1 VKLFQRYY
9 RILKN
14 WSAYTLTDLPKIS
27 QEIVSISPEIPS
39 IWLFRGQMGAGKTT
53 LIKEICKALGVEHS
67 VQSPTFSL
75 VNEYQS
81 KNAGRIFH
89 FDLYRLKNYQ
99 EALAIGI
106 EDYLDSGNICLIEW
120 PEQAEEL
127 WDLPHTTFRLRLNED
142 QTRNLE
148 MNW

>member
-1 VKLFQRYY
+1 M
-9 RILKN
+9 KN
-14 WSAYTLTDLPKIS
+14 WSAYTLTDLPQIAKEIVKIS
-27 QEIVSISPEIPS
+27 SQIPS
-39 IWLFRGQMGAGKTT
+39 IWLFRGQMGTGKTT
-53 LIKEICKALGVEHS
+53 LIKEICKQMGVEHS

-75 VNEYQS
+75 VNEYQT
-81 KNAGRIFH
+81 KNATRIFH
-89 FDLYRLKNYQ
+89 FDLYRLKNTQ

-127 WDLPHTTFRLRLNED
+127 WDIPHTTFSLSLNNEY
-142 QTRNLE
+142 TRNLE

>member
-1 VKLFQRYY
+1 MKLFQRNF

-14 WSAYTLTDLPKIS
+14 WSAYTLTDLPKIA
-27 QEIVSISPEIPS
+27 QEIVSNSKEIPS

-53 LIKEICKALGVEHS
+53 LIKEICKQLGVEHH

-75 VNEYQS
+75 VNEYQT
-81 KNAGRIFH
+81 KNAERIFH
-89 FDLYRLKNYQ
+89 FDLYRLKNTQ

-127 WDLPHTTFRLRLNED
+127 WDLPHTTFRLSLNNE

>member
-1 VKLFQRYY
+1 
-9 RILKN
+9 LKN
-14 WSAYTLTDLPKIS
+14 WSAYTLTDLPQIAKEIVKIS
-27 QEIVSISPEIPS
+27 SQIPR
-39 IWLFRGQMGAGKTT
+39 IWLFRGQMGTGKTT
-53 LIKEICKALGVEHS
+53 LIKEICKQMGVEHS

-75 VNEYQS
+75 VNEYQT
-81 KNAGRIFH
+81 KNATRIFH
-89 FDLYRLKNYQ
+89 FDLYRLKNTQ

-127 WDLPHTTFRLRLNED
+127 WDIPHTTFSLSLNNEY
-142 QTRNLE
+142 TRNLE

>member
-1 VKLFQRYY
+1 M
-9 RILKN
+9 KN
-14 WSAYTLTDLPKIS
+14 WSAYTLTDLPKLAK
-27 QEIVSISPEIPS
+27 EIVAFSEKIPT

-53 LIKEICKALGVEHS
+53 LIKAICKELGVAHS

-81 KNAGRIFH
+81 KDGKKIYH
-89 FDLYRLKNYQ
+89 FDLYRLKNVQ

-106 EDYLDSGNICLIEW
+106 EDYLDSGEICLIEW

-127 WDLPHTTFRLRLNED
+127 WEIPHTTFLLTLD
-142 QTRNLE
+142 DAQTRTLE
-148 MNW
+148 MIW

>member
-1 VKLFQRYY
+1 MN
-9 RILKN
+9 ILKN
-14 WSAYTLTDLPKIS
+14 WSAYTLTDLPAIAK
-27 QEIVSISPEIPS
+27 EIVDLSPKLPT

-53 LIKEICKALGVEHS
+53 LIKEICKEFKVKET

-75 VNEYQS
+75 VNEYSTENGQS
-81 KNAGRIFH
+81 IYH
-89 FDLYRLKNYQ
+89 FDLYRLKNVQ

-127 WDLPHTTFRLRLNED
+127 WEGEFATFQLNLGENE
-142 QTRNLE
+142 TRNMKL
-148 MNW
+148 NL

>member
-1 VKLFQRYY
+1 
-9 RILKN
+9 LKN
-14 WSAYTLTDLPKIS
+14 WSAYTLTDLPQIAKEIVKIS
-27 QEIVSISPEIPS
+27 SQIPS
-39 IWLFRGQMGAGKTT
+39 IWLFRGQMGTGKTT
-53 LIKEICKALGVEHS
+53 LIKEICKQMGVEHS

-75 VNEYQS
+75 VNEYQT
-81 KNAGRIFH
+81 KNATRIFH
-89 FDLYRLKNYQ
+89 FDFYRLKNTQ

-127 WDLPHTTFRLRLNED
+127 WDIPHTTFSLSLNNEY
-142 QTRNLE
+142 TRNLE